1 METDLSKKPKNAFS
15 EVPATKVDVLIGEV
29 PVHIRNSHLLY
40 FMHGNIYTY
49 IYTPLLL
56 VQDK

>member
-29 PVHIRNSHLLY
+29 PVNVRYSHL
-40 FMHGNIYTY
+40 Y
-49 IYTPLLL
+49 I
-56 VQDK
+56 